1 MSKNN
6 NYIAIIMLI
15 TMLILINHIQ
25 LMTHSISEQPLRM
38 LYQLLVAFILMSSDK
53 FGPDR
58 LFKIIANITKVLNV

>member
-1 MSKNN
+1 MRQDD
-6 NYIAIIMLI
+6 NYITIIMLI